1 MGHRSGRWEVV
12 PGAVPISRRG
22 VEPLSQRIKKIKEA
36 KKNEAKVKEAKKAR
50 PGEFESTAL
59 LTGKS
64 EYPPNQ

>member
-22 VEPLSQRIKKIKEA
+22 VEPLSQRIKKT
-36 KKNEAKVKEAKKAR
+36 KEAKKAR
-50 PGEFESTAL
+50 RGEFESTAL